1 MPQKLR
7 HTCHCETILR
17 ARNPSPPPPP
27 PPTHT
32 HAPSLL
38 TQCTAHVL
46 PSFVLFALASML
58 TCMLQ
63 PRLSTTHAVSRPHE
77 FMLVRSHCVA
87 QRSPATTRA
96 RLPVTMP
103 AWPTRTH
110 THTRNK
116 HISAQPA
123 RNAASLLGRSMRTD
137 HEPFP
142 HCMHALRS
150 YRWVSRSQ
158 LHSNASPH
166 TDDPV

>member
-7 HTCHCETILR
+7 HTFHCEPIQR
-17 ARNPSPPPPP
+17 ARPPPPP
-27 PPTHT
+27 HTHT

-123 RNAASLLGRSMRTD
+123 RNAASLLGRRMLTD